1 MNNNNK
7 STEDS
12 ILPFSMKNNTTQ
24 FKVASIH
31 QFYSIDYYIE
41 MVNNKDCH
49 VINVDMATQTQWFD
63 ENVIFKIFSEI
74 KNENTLNIV
83 SKQIQAYY
91 NYYLSCEDYRIGSK
105 NEEGNFIPHCVDF
118 PQRLKNIKER
128 MFAQKSAL
136 ANLSLLQTE
145 MFDYFNQSNSENID
159 EEFKN
164 PQDKSKVE
172 ILQIPMEVRKII
184 CLSEEK
190 QIKDFAQIIQK
201 DITTWVNKHKCQY
214 WDIVYLELL
223 NMRILKIGTSRR
235 KFSQLI
241 EYFTTIKNTTIYN
254 SMVKNYSHGQT
265 VDWYKKQPDSSE
277 AQLIG
282 KEIRELFSSLG

>member
-91 NYYLSCEDYRIGSK
+91 NYYLSSD
-105 NEEGNFIPHCVDF
+105 
-118 PQRLKNIKER
+118 QRGR
-128 MFAQKSAL
+128 FFCSF
-136 ANLSLLQTE
+136 LSLL
-145 MFDYFNQSNSENID
+145 
-159 EEFKN
+159 
-164 PQDKSKVE
+164 
-172 ILQIPMEVRKII
+172 
-184 CLSEEK
+184 
-190 QIKDFAQIIQK
+190 
-201 DITTWVNKHKCQY
+201 
-214 WDIVYLELL
+214 
-223 NMRILKIGTSRR
+223 
-235 KFSQLI
+235 I
-241 EYFTTIKNTTIYN
+241 E
-254 SMVKNYSHGQT
+254 
-265 VDWYKKQPDSSE
+265 SS
-277 AQLIG
+277 G
-282 KEIRELFSSLG
+282 W